1 MIITTDLDNYINF
14 INNGKKRKVSSDS
27 LQNELINE
35 AIELICNDI
44 HNLFSDDII
53 NIITSKCEEYKNNK
67 YDIKE
72 DTTMTKDR
80 KLYNLALYSLMIK
93 MINNY
98 LSLNTEE
105 SFNDYLLNIKD
116 NINKDNINEDANVY
130 KKSKLVP
137 IATFPLDTFLNMI
150 STFKNTKLLKNL
162 DDLEEDDEDDHLS
175 DPDYEPSIT
184 DSSDDN
190 PINIK
195 PKVVKKNHTIKSK
208 SQKEFIKEI
217 FKNAGSDNDEKDI
230 AKYYSKLTN
239 KEQNDLYAKL
249 VEINNY
255 KKVDKP
261 KLVEIMSFPIPLSQ
275 KNYIMKQY
283 ITLLNSHHPDNKL
296 RTWVDAVLSFPFG
309 KYKGIDLKN
318 INSSEEVQSFLTNLE
333 TIMDSAV
340 WGHIDAKRQIIQM
353 MGQQIRNP
361 DAKGNVLGIWGP
373 PGNGKTT
380 LIKEGIAKAMDK
392 PFVFISLGGATDSSF
407 LEGHSY
413 TYEGSIYGRIANGI
427 INSGCMNP
435 IIYFDELDKISRTP
449 KGEEITNILVHLTD
463 PSQNSHFRD
472 KYFHGIDID
481 LSRATIIF
489 SFNNIANVN
498 PILLDRI
505 TTIETKYL
513 MKPQK
518 IHIAQNYLMPVIL
531 KETGLKNN
539 DIKISNKNI
548 SKLVE
553 KYTREGGVRKLKSL
567 LYNIIREVNL
577 ANLMNTDI
585 LDTKINFP
593 IKLTKKHI
601 NVFMKSKLPIQPE
614 KIHDEPKVGFITGMY
629 AGSLGV
635 GGILPIQILWVP
647 SHNPMTLKATGN
659 LKKVI
664 KESTEVATSLA
675 WNHLDNKTQIDY
687 LTAWKAKPQGF
698 HIHCPDGAIPKDG
711 PSAGTALTVAIY
723 SILLNRKIRN
733 DIAITGEITLDGRVT
748 AIGGLEEKLVGAKK
762 AGVKLALI
770 PKENELHLEKVKER
784 NNNLLDNNF
793 NVITIQTLDEA
804 LKYSLV

>member
-1 MIITTDLDNYINF
+1 MIITTTTDLDNYITYIKNT
-14 INNGKKRKVSSDS
+14 NKKRKFSEDD
-27 LQNELINE
+27 LRYELINE
-35 AIELICNDI
+35 AIDIIMNDI
-44 HNLFSDDII
+44 PNETIDII
-53 NIITSKCEEYKNNK
+53 SNKCEDYKENK
-67 YDIKE
+67 HIIKE
-72 DTTMTKDR
+72 DKYMDKER
-80 KLYNLALYSLMIK
+80 KLYNQALYSLMIK
-93 MINNY
+93 IINDY
-98 LSLNTEE
+98 LSSDMEE
-105 SFNDYLLNIKD
+105 NFNEYLLNIQD
-116 NINKDNINEDANVY
+116 SLFGNVSM
-130 KKSKLVP
+130 KKSKMVP
-137 IATFPLDTFLNMI
+137 IATFPLETFLTMLSSLNKFPGVDMQ
-150 STFKNTKLLKNL
+150 NDN
-162 DDLEEDDEDDHLS
+162 DDNIKE
-175 DPDYEPSIT
+175 DPDYEPST
-184 DSSDDN
+184 QSDDSEIQ
-190 PINIK
+190 P
-195 PKVVKKNHTIKSK
+195 IKSTFK
-208 SQKEFIKEI
+208 SRIHDKNKNKVKSKTHKEFIKEV
-217 FKNAGSDNDEKDI
+217 FKNVGTDNDEKEI

-239 KEQNDLYAKL
+239 TEQNDLYSKL

-261 KLVEIMSFPIPLSQ
+261 KLVEIMAFPIPVSQ

-283 ITLLNSHHPDNKL
+283 ITLINSHHPDNKL

-318 INSSEEVQSFLTNLE
+318 INSQDQIQSFLTNLE

-340 WGHIDAKRQIIQM
+340 WGHNDAKRQIIQM
-353 MGQQIRNP
+353 MGQQIRNSES
-361 DAKGNVLGIWGP
+361 KGNVLGIWGP

-392 PFVFISLGGATDSSF
+392 PFVFISLGGATDASF

-449 KGEEITNILVHLTD
+449 KGEEISNILVHLTD
-463 PSQNSHFRD
+463 PAQNSHFRD

-518 IHIAQNYLMPVIL
+518 IHIAQNYLLPVIL
-531 KETGLKNN
+531 KETGLKND
-539 DIKISNKNI
+539 DIKINNKII
-548 SKLVE
+548 SKLIE

-567 LYNIIREVNL
+567 LYNIVREVNL

-585 LDTKINFP
+585 LDSKINFP
-593 IKLTKKHI
+593 IRLTKKHI

-614 KIHDEPKVGFITGMY
+614 KIHNEPKVGFITGMY

-635 GGILPIQILWVP
+635 GGILPIQIVWVP

-675 WNHLDNKTQIDY
+675 WNHLDSQLQTDY
-687 LTAWKAKPQGF
+687 LAAWKAKPQGF

-711 PSAGTALTVAIY
+711 PSAGTALTVALY
-723 SILLNRKIRN
+723 SILLNKKIRN
-733 DIAITGEITLDGRVT
+733 DIAITGEITLDGKVT

-784 NNNLLDNNF
+784 NLTLLDNNF
-793 NVITIQTLDEA
+793 NVITIETLDDA
-804 LKYSLV
+804 LKYSLVY

>member
-1 MIITTDLDNYINF
+1 M
-14 INNGKKRKVSSDS
+14 
-27 LQNELINE
+27 
-35 AIELICNDI
+35 
-44 HNLFSDDII
+44 DD
-53 NIITSKCEEYKNNK
+53 
-67 YDIKE
+67 
-72 DTTMTKDR
+72 
-80 KLYNLALYSLMIK
+80 
-93 MINNY
+93 
-98 LSLNTEE
+98 EE
-105 SFNDYLLNIKD
+105 S
-116 NINKDNINEDANVY
+116 E
-130 KKSKLVP
+130 
-137 IATFPLDTFLNMI
+137 
-150 STFKNTKLLKNL
+150 
-162 DDLEEDDEDDHLS
+162 
-175 DPDYEPSIT
+175 YEPSQ
-184 DSSDDN
+184 SDESDA
-190 PINIK
+190 PISPIK
-195 PKVVKKNHTIKSK
+195 TRSRKTKSK
-208 SQKEFIKEI
+208 THKEFITEV
-217 FKNAGSDNDEKDI
+217 FKNVGTDNDEKDI
-230 AKYYSKLTN
+230 AKYYSKLSNT
-239 KEQNDLYAKL
+239 EQNDLFQKL

-261 KLVEIMSFPIPLSQ
+261 KLVEIMSFPIPVGQ

-283 ITLLNSHHPDNKL
+283 ITLLNSNHPDNKL

-309 KYKGIDLKN
+309 KYKGIDLKSINTPDN
-318 INSSEEVQSFLTNLE
+318 IQSFLSNLE

-340 WGHIDAKRQIIQM
+340 WGHTDAKRQIIQM

-361 DAKGNVLGIWGP
+361 DAKGSVLGIWGP

-380 LIKEGIAKAMDK
+380 LIKEGIAKAMGK

-463 PSQNSHFRD
+463 PAQNSHFRD

-489 SFNNIANVN
+489 SFNNISNVN

-531 KETGLKNN
+531 KETGLKND

-553 KYTREGGVRKLKSL
+553 RYTREGGVRKLKSI

-585 LDTKINFP
+585 LDSKINFP
-593 IKLTKKHI
+593 MKLTNKHI
-601 NVFMKSKLPIQPE
+601 GVFMKSKLPIQPE
-614 KIHDEPKVGFITGMY
+614 KIHNEPKVGFITGMY

-635 GGILPIQILWVP
+635 GGILPIQIVWVP

-675 WNHLDNKTQIDY
+675 WNHLDSQVQTEY
-687 LTAWKAKPQGF
+687 LAAWKAKPQGF

-711 PSAGTALTVAIY
+711 PSAGTALTVALY
-723 SILLNRKIRN
+723 SILLNKKIRN
-733 DIAITGEITLDGRVT
+733 DIAITGEITLDGKVT

-762 AGVKLALI
+762 AGVRLALI
-770 PKENELHLEKVKER
+770 PKENDKHLEKVKER
-784 NNNLLDNNF
+784 NSTLIDDNF
-793 NVITIQTLDEA
+793 NVITIETLDDA

>member
-1 MIITTDLDNYINF
+1 MINTTDLDNYINY
-14 INNGKKRKVSSDS
+14 IKNTNKKRKFVDDD
-27 LQNELINE
+27 LQCELINE
-35 AIELICNDI
+35 AIEIIMNDI
-44 HNLFSDDII
+44 KQLHALNIDDII
-53 NIITSKCEEYKNNK
+53 INKCEEYKDNK
-67 YDIKE
+67 TIIKE
-72 DTTMTKDR
+72 DKNMLKER
-80 KLYNLALYSLMIK
+80 KLYNLALYSIMIK
-93 MINNY
+93 ILDDY
-98 LSLNTEE
+98 LTIDIEDN
-105 SFNDYLLNIKD
+105 FNDYLLNIQD
-116 NINKDNINEDANVY
+116 SLFGNVSV
-130 KKSKLVP
+130 KKSKLIP
-137 IATFPLDTFLNMI
+137 IATFPLSTFLNMLTTLNKVP
-150 STFKNTKLLKNL
+150 SHDTQA
-162 DDLEEDDEDDHLS
+162 DDDS
-175 DPDYEPSIT
+175 DYEPST
-184 DSSDDN
+184 QSDSE
-190 PINIK
+190 PKINTRS
-195 PKVVKKNHTIKSK
+195 VVKNKIKSK
-208 SQKEFIKEI
+208 THKEFIKEV
-217 FKNAGSDNDEKDI
+217 FKNVGTDNDEKDI
-230 AKYYSKLTN
+230 AKYYSKLTG
-239 KEQNDLYAKL
+239 KEQNDLYSKL

-261 KLVEIMSFPIPLSQ
+261 KLVEIMSFPIPVSQ

-318 INSSEEVQSFLTNLE
+318 INSQEQVQSFLTNLE

-340 WGHIDAKRQIIQM
+340 WGHTDAKRQIIQM

-361 DAKGNVLGIWGP
+361 ESKGNVLGIWGP

-463 PSQNSHFRD
+463 PAQNSHFRD

-489 SFNNIANVN
+489 SFNNIHNVN

-518 IHIAQNYLMPVIL
+518 IHIAQNYLLPVIL
-531 KETGLKNN
+531 KETGLKND
-539 DIKISNKNI
+539 DIKISNKII

-567 LYNIIREVNL
+567 LYNIVREVNL
-577 ANLMNTDI
+577 ANLMNTDV
-585 LDTKINFP
+585 LDNKITFP
-593 IKLTKKHI
+593 IKLSHKHI

-614 KIHDEPKVGFITGMY
+614 KIHNEPKVGFITGMY

-635 GGILPIQILWVP
+635 GGILPIQIVWVP

-675 WNHLDNKTQIDY
+675 WNHLDSQTQTEY
-687 LTAWKAKPQGF
+687 LASWKAKPQGF

-711 PSAGTALTVAIY
+711 PSAGTALTVALY

-733 DIAITGEITLDGRVT
+733 DIAITGEITLDGKVT

-762 AGVKLALI
+762 AGVRLALI
-770 PKENELHLEKVKER
+770 PKENEMHLEKVKER
-784 NNNLLDNNF
+784 NSSLMDENF
-793 NVITIQTLDEA
+793 DVITIETLDDA